1 MPNRNRGRRN
11 AGRGERG
18 MPMGR
23 SQTPVRARPVEDPV
37 LVVAEAITESQV
49 VSNLHDTS
57 QEHRNTI
64 KQLKE
69 RIQELTK
76 QIKQKNRELS
86 SYKGLEQKVASL
98 QNKIERMET
107 PKIQKMKPTQKDI
120 VDFCVK
126 ECMGKKTMTEIFGQE
141 MMAQFFQDA
150 EELIF
155 EGTGLN
161 GRRSF
166 LLFWKTLKDSGLVKT
181 FENKDKTHHII
192 NLTKHEEVERLEEI
206 EAQFKRFILDLCS
219 VVPAETHVMKDGN
232 IISSGLVEYIKG
244 LQEDNENLRQ
254 NFKDITRVSENIIK
268 QNNSLKWQIAQ
279 DDLLFDD
286 CQ

>member
-107 PKIQKMKPTQKDI
+107 PKIQKIKPTQKDI
-120 VDFCVK
+120 VDFCQEK
-126 ECMGKKTMTEIFGQE
+126 CSAGQKMADIFGVE
-141 MMAQFFQDA
+141 VMKGLFKNA

-161 GRRSF
+161 DRASL

-181 FENKDKTHHII
+181 FEKKDQTHHII

-244 LQEDNENLRQ
+244 LQEDNKKLRQ
-254 NFKDITRVSENIIK
+254 QIEEDDI
-268 QNNSLKWQIAQ
+268 
-279 DDLLFDD
+279 LFDD